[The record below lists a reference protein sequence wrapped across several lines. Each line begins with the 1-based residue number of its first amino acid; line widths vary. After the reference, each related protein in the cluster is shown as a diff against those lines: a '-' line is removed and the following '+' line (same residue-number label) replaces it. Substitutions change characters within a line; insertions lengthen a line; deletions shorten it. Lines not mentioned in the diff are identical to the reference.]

1 MLQKKDGSPATE
13 AEIENAL
20 RNLNRIMTEQEPK
33 KGISGFIYA
42 ENTNSYNKG
51 IAYLKQEGFTQDSA
65 VSLFKEYNRY
75 LRLGVDWKHPAV
87 RLPGIQ
93 LDVDKNHKIINSSGT
108 PEIRMPNENNHLE
121 SPHAPEEY
129 HPSKFNMGLSVAS
142 GLVVDKTT
150 ELPKTL
156 SEYYGYGGT
165 ASKIFFKAGGVVG
178 IGMALNDIQKDS
190 RLYSGWNR
198 YRAWGADLTPIIA
211 GIAGGG
217 AGSIFGVPAA
227 GGILGGIGGD
237 YLKEYVKARIPTDKE
252 EEVRKYYQEV
262 KR

>member
-1 MLQKKDGSPATE
+1 MPFWREYYIILFDDDH
-13 AEIENAL
+13 IFV
-20 RNLNRIMTEQEPK
+20 IMYYEK
-33 KGISGFIYA
+33 C
-42 ENTNSYNKG
+42 
-51 IAYLKQEGFTQDSA
+51 
-65 VSLFKEYNRY
+65 
-75 LRLGVDWKHPAV
+75 
-87 RLPGIQ
+87 
-93 LDVDKNHKIINSSGT
+93 
-108 PEIRMPNENNHLE
+108 
-121 SPHAPEEY
+121 
-129 HPSKFNMGLSVAS
+129 
-142 GLVVDKTT
+142 VVDKMT

-165 ASKIFFKAGGVVG
+165 ASKISFKEEGVVG

>member
-1 MLQKKDGSPATE
+1 MPFWREYYIILFDDDH
-13 AEIENAL
+13 IFV
-20 RNLNRIMTEQEPK
+20 IMYYEK
-33 KGISGFIYA
+33 C
-42 ENTNSYNKG
+42 
-51 IAYLKQEGFTQDSA
+51 
-65 VSLFKEYNRY
+65 
-75 LRLGVDWKHPAV
+75 
-87 RLPGIQ
+87 
-93 LDVDKNHKIINSSGT
+93 
-108 PEIRMPNENNHLE
+108 
-121 SPHAPEEY
+121 
-129 HPSKFNMGLSVAS
+129 
-142 GLVVDKTT
+142 VVDKMT

-165 ASKIFFKAGGVVG
+165 ASKIFFKRTA
-178 IGMALNDIQKDS
+178 DC
-190 RLYSGWNR
+190 SGWNR

>member
-1 MLQKKDGSPATE
+1 
-13 AEIENAL
+13 
-20 RNLNRIMTEQEPK
+20 MT
-33 KGISGFIYA
+33 
-42 ENTNSYNKG
+42 
-51 IAYLKQEGFTQDSA
+51 
-65 VSLFKEYNRY
+65 
-75 LRLGVDWKHPAV
+75 
-87 RLPGIQ
+87 
-93 LDVDKNHKIINSSGT
+93 
-108 PEIRMPNENNHLE
+108 NENNHLE

-156 SEYYGYGGT
+156 SEYYGYGGS

-217 AGSIFGVPAA
+217 ADSIFGVPAA

>member
-1 MLQKKDGSPATE
+1 MISGNHDRLEAGNNIHILSSENKSTTTE
-13 AEIENAL
+13 DYKANRKQDIEE
-20 RNLNRIMTEQEPK
+20 LNRNTE
-33 KGISGFIYA
+33 
-42 ENTNSYNKG
+42 NSLNKRKE
-51 IAYLKQEGFTQDSA
+51 IFDKTKVEEKQE
-65 VSLFKEYNRY
+65 L
-75 LRLGVDWKHPAV
+75 
-87 RLPGIQ
+87 IQ
-93 LDVDKNHKIINSSGT
+93 IQADVDKNHKVINSSGT

-252 EEVRKYYQEV
+252 EVRKYYQEV

>member
-1 MLQKKDGSPATE
+1 
-13 AEIENAL
+13 
-20 RNLNRIMTEQEPK
+20 
-33 KGISGFIYA
+33 
-42 ENTNSYNKG
+42 
-51 IAYLKQEGFTQDSA
+51 
-65 VSLFKEYNRY
+65 
-75 LRLGVDWKHPAV
+75 
-87 RLPGIQ
+87 
-93 LDVDKNHKIINSSGT
+93 
-108 PEIRMPNENNHLE
+108 MPNENNHFG

-211 GIAGGG
+211 GIAGGS

>member
-1 MLQKKDGSPATE
+1 MPFWREYYIILFDDDH
-13 AEIENAL
+13 IFV
-20 RNLNRIMTEQEPK
+20 IMYYEK
-33 KGISGFIYA
+33 CI
-42 ENTNSYNKG
+42 
-51 IAYLKQEGFTQDSA
+51 
-65 VSLFKEYNRY
+65 
-75 LRLGVDWKHPAV
+75 
-87 RLPGIQ
+87 
-93 LDVDKNHKIINSSGT
+93 VDK
-108 PEIRMPNENNHLE
+108 M
-121 SPHAPEEY
+121 
-129 HPSKFNMGLSVAS
+129 
-142 GLVVDKTT
+142 T

-252 EEVRKYYQEV
+252 EEVRKYYQEFWGNYKIDDLFMYDCNFYSKKYAV
-262 KR
+262 LYEAT

>member
-1 MLQKKDGSPATE
+1 MPFWREYYIILFDDDH
-13 AEIENAL
+13 IFV
-20 RNLNRIMTEQEPK
+20 IMYYEK
-33 KGISGFIYA
+33 C
-42 ENTNSYNKG
+42 
-51 IAYLKQEGFTQDSA
+51 
-65 VSLFKEYNRY
+65 
-75 LRLGVDWKHPAV
+75 
-87 RLPGIQ
+87 
-93 LDVDKNHKIINSSGT
+93 
-108 PEIRMPNENNHLE
+108 
-121 SPHAPEEY
+121 
-129 HPSKFNMGLSVAS
+129 
-142 GLVVDKTT
+142 VVDKMT

-165 ASKIFFKAGGVVG
+165 ASKISFKAEGVVG

-217 AGSIFGVPAA
+217 ADSIFGVPAA

-262 KR
+262 NEAKAERLVAIGYSALKKLRYFLYWLV

>member
-1 MLQKKDGSPATE
+1 MISGNHDRLEAGNNIHILSSENKSTTTE
-13 AEIENAL
+13 DYKANRKQDIEE
-20 RNLNRIMTEQEPK
+20 LNRNTE
-33 KGISGFIYA
+33 
-42 ENTNSYNKG
+42 NSLNKRKE
-51 IAYLKQEGFTQDSA
+51 IFDKTKVEEKQE
-65 VSLFKEYNRY
+65 L
-75 LRLGVDWKHPAV
+75 
-87 RLPGIQ
+87 IQ
-93 LDVDKNHKIINSSGT
+93 IQADVDKNHKVINSSGT

-142 GLVVDKTT
+142 ELVVDKTT

-165 ASKIFFKAGGVVG
+165 ASKIFFKAEGVVG

-252 EEVRKYYQEV
+252 EVRKYYQEV

>member
-1 MLQKKDGSPATE
+1 M
-13 AEIENAL
+13 
-20 RNLNRIMTEQEPK
+20 
-33 KGISGFIYA
+33 
-42 ENTNSYNKG
+42 
-51 IAYLKQEGFTQDSA
+51 
-65 VSLFKEYNRY
+65 
-75 LRLGVDWKHPAV
+75 DWKHPAV
-87 RLPGIQ
+87 RLLGIQ
-93 LDVDKNHKIINSSGT
+93 ADVDKNHKVINSSGT
-108 PEIRMPNENNHLE
+108 PEIRMPNENNHLG

-178 IGMALNDIQKDS
+178 IGMALKDIQKDS

-198 YRAWGADLTPIIA
+198 YKVITADLAPVIFGTALGSI
-211 GIAGGG
+211 GG
-217 AGSIFGVPAA
+217 ATFGMPAVFGLV
-227 GGILGGIGGD
+227 GGVIGD
-237 YLKEYVKARIPTDKE
+237 YTKEYIKAETPTNKE

-262 KR
+262 KNNR